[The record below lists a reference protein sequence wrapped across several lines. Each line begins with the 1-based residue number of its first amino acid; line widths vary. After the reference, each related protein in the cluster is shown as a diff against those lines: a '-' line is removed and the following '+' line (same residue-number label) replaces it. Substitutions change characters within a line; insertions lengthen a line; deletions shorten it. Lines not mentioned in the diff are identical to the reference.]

1 VEVQVSD
8 NGATLEPLYYISVV
22 ARMVNIH
29 PQTLR
34 NYERLGLVCPTR
46 TDGNVRLY
54 SDQDI
59 ERVRKICRLSDE
71 LGVNLAGIEIVLNL
85 LDRVEQLQQ
94 EMGEVRAQY
103 EDKIAY
109 LRQCLGE
116 LEVNRSESRSRVV
129 ENDDLS
135 KRRPTC

>member
-34 NYERLGLVCPTR
+34 NYERLGLLQPTR
-46 TDGNVRLY
+46 SDGNVRLY
-54 SDQDI
+54 SDQDV

-94 EMGEVRAQY
+94 EMREVRAQY

-116 LEVNRSESRSRVV
+116 LEVNQ
-129 ENDDLS
+129 
-135 KRRPTC
+135 